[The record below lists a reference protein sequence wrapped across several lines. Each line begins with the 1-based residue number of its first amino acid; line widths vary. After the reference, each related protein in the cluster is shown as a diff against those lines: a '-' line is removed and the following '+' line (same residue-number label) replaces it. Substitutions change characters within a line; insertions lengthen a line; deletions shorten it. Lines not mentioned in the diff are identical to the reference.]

1 MCRAA
6 TTTRAARRS
15 SERRRSRPLRPAS
28 GRKGSA
34 PICSR
39 VRAPTPPRR
48 APPGPALPSRPRL
61 TGASAPAGC
70 GYCVCPCGCGAP
82 EAVRNVGNHLAR
94 HGGTATCN
102 MFPCVWK
109 RWFDFKGDLTCEVA
123 ASGTCCY
130 VCCPCVYV
138 PSNREL
144 FVSRHKLE
152 GGCCEDCAS
161 HQLLARVSSELTRA
175 VPVRAGCI
183 GCCLW
188 GCALRQMEA
197 HAELIKQQTLRNA
210 TSAVGRP
217 GTRSVAVDM
226 ER

>member
-1 MCRAA
+1 MP
-6 TTTRAARRS
+6 RS
-15 SERRRSRPLRPAS
+15 SGRGIDVIEGPRLSRGLLDDVPGGDYNKGGSEELGAPA
-28 GRKGSA
+28 KPA
-34 PICSR
+34 
-39 VRAPTPPRR
+39 
-48 APPGPALPSRPRL
+48 APPGEWAQGLCTDMFTGARAHSPAPVLPLAPRSPSRPRL
-61 TGASAPAGC
+61 TGASAAAGC

-161 HQLLARVSSELTRA
+161 PQLLARVSGS
-175 VPVRAGCI
+175 
-183 GCCLW
+183 
-188 GCALRQMEA
+188 
-197 HAELIKQQTLRNA
+197 
-210 TSAVGRP
+210 
-217 GTRSVAVDM
+217 
-226 ER
+226 